1 MTGVLLSIKPRFVEA
16 MMRNEKHYEF
26 RKSMFTDKNVSRVF
40 IYTTAPV
47 KMITASFRIGGV
59 EKASPEVLW
68 ERFGHVA
75 GISEEEFFEYY
86 RNTSVGY
93 AIKIEDL
100 LNFDEPIDPYVT
112 YPSFTP
118 PQSFQYISTME
129 NAIQERLGLSV
140 VD

>member
-1 MTGVLLSIKPRFVEA
+1 MTGVLLSIKPKFVEA
-16 MMRNEKHYEF
+16 MMRYEKHYEF
-26 RKSMFTDKNVSRVF
+26 RKSMFTDKNVNRVF

-47 KMITASFRIGGV
+47 KMITASFKIGGI

-75 GISEEEFFEYY
+75 GISEEEFFRYY
-86 RNTSVGY
+86 RNTAVGY

-100 LNFDEPIDPYVT
+100 QNLNEPIDPYAA

-118 PQSFQYISTME
+118 PQSFQYIMSME
-129 NAIQERLGLSV
+129 SAIKERLC
-140 VD
+140 